1 MRTRFRVCYL
11 VFANLS
17 FVRLAES
24 TMLLFC
30 KDLR

>member
-24 TMLLFC
+24 IMLFFVWT
-30 KDLR
+30 